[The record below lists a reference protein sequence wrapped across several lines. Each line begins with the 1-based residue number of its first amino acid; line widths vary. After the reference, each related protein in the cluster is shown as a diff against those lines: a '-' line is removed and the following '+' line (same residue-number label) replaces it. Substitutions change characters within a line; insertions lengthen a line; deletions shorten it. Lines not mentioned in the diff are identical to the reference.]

1 MDDLERKLKTLS
13 LGEPSPALRDRIFS
27 DETTAAPVRNIRPGV
42 HARRIP
48 LAWGAAIA
56 LFCTALGYSAGS
68 MRAPIAQIPEIP
80 ASTVRVEVIK
90 TTNPKNMFDFTAP
103 ANDFLPGKVNVR
115 VTSHGEV

>member
-13 LGEPSPALRDRIFS
+13 LGEPSAGLRDRIFS
-27 DETTAAPVRNIRPGV
+27 DEPAAAPVRAIRPRLY
-42 HARRIP
+42 ARRIP
-48 LAWGAAIA
+48 LAWAAAVA
-56 LFCTALGYSAGS
+56 LFCSVAGYGAGA
-68 MRAPIAQIPEIP
+68 MRRPAAPAAAIP

-90 TTNPKNMFDFTAP
+90 TTNPRNMFDFTAP